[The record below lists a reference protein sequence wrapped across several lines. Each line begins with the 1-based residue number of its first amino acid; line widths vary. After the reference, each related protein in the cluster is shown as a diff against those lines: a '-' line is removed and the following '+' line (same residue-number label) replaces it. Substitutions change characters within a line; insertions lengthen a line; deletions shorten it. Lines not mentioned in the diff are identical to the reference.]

1 MLCLGSHGQGAR
13 LSAVSR
19 EFPAPRRRCGCSA
32 LSGCEPV
39 RDRIL
44 RRLRARPVESV
55 KGGLGQRRPACPNR
69 CALGGLVESVKGG
82 LGQQPPQVR
91 DADPWPTG
99 RRSGPC
105 CDALV
110 ASYCRSRAV
119 VASEFAALGTLTKWL
134 FQRLWLKPARQTT
147 PLSLVRPCSHAQPRA
162 GDDHLLPPSGSPRPV
177 SRADPW
183 PDREG
188 RAISHTAARRAVAG
202 LNRRARHGAVGT
214 EHAAIARFRLEES
227 AARPAVVEE
236 LTGVGRHRLRRT
248 MTAIRAEDRGCEDG
262 RPVRHRRSPPTTA
275 PRRSKARLG

>member
-55 KGGLGQRRPACPNR
+55 KGGLGQR
-69 CALGGLVESVKGG
+69 
-82 LGQQPPQVR
+82 PPQVR

-177 SRADPW
+177 
-183 PDREG
+183 
-188 RAISHTAARRAVAG
+188 
-202 LNRRARHGAVGT
+202 
-214 EHAAIARFRLEES
+214 
-227 AARPAVVEE
+227 
-236 LTGVGRHRLRRT
+236 
-248 MTAIRAEDRGCEDG
+248 
-262 RPVRHRRSPPTTA
+262 
-275 PRRSKARLG
+275 